1 MNAHDKYIIKIAL
14 KTLQAAGGTGVTAK
28 ALKEQMDLA
37 HGEPLSSEEHD
48 LAFEFLSSRGWMT
61 HHLEPVWHTKRYTL
75 TERGLTALEA
85 M

>member
-1 MNAHDKYIIKIAL
+1 
-14 KTLQAAGGTGVTAK
+14 
-28 ALKEQMDLA
+28 MDLA

-48 LAFEFLSSRGWMT
+48 LAFEFLQSRGWINS
-61 HHLEPVWHTKRYTL
+61 HLEPVWHTKRYTL

>member
-28 ALKEQMDLA
+28 ALKDQMDLA

-48 LAFEFLSSRGWMT
+48 LAFEFLSSRNWMT

-75 TERGLTALEA
+75 TERGLTALET

>member
-14 KTLQAAGGTGVTAK
+14 KTLQAAGGAGVTAK

-48 LAFEFLSSRGWMT
+48 RAFEFLSSRNWMT
-61 HHLEPVWHTKRYTL
+61 HHMEPVWHTKRYTL

>member
-28 ALKEQMDLA
+28 ALKDQMDLA

-48 LAFEFLSSRGWMT
+48 LAFEFLSSRNWMT

>member
-14 KTLQAAGGTGVTAK
+14 KTLQAAGSAGVSSQS
-28 ALKEQMDLA
+28 LKEQLDLA

-48 LAFEFLSSRGWMT
+48 MAFNMLLSRKWMEY
-61 HHLEPVWHTKRYTL
+61 HLEPIWHSKRYTL

>member
-1 MNAHDKYIIKIAL
+1 MDTHDKYIIKIAL
-14 KTLQAAGGTGVTAK
+14 KTLQAAGGIGVTAK
-28 ALKEQMDLA
+28 ALREQMDLA

-48 LAFEFLSSRGWMT
+48 LAFDFLSSRGWMNQ
-61 HHLEPVWHTKRYTL
+61 HMEPVWHTKRFTL

>member
-1 MNAHDKYIIKIAL
+1 MDAHDKYIIKIAL

-48 LAFEFLSSRGWMT
+48 LAFDFLSSRGWMT
-61 HHLEPVWHTKRYTL
+61 HHIEPVWHRERWSL
-75 TERGLTALEA
+75 TERGMTALEG

>member
-1 MNAHDKYIIKIAL
+1 MDAHDKYIIKIAL

-48 LAFEFLSSRGWMT
+48 LAFEFLSSRNWMT
-61 HHLEPVWHTKRYTL
+61 HHMEPVWHAKRYTL
-75 TERGLTALEA
+75 TERGLTALDA